1 MPRQSIGNTN
11 VGIYNPLSIL
21 IGTHPAGYY
30 SMGWIRDLTYPTQN
44 FPSSANVGDYAQAAG
59 QFLFQIQIRSNNGSF
74 GYVEITYP
82 FSLSSSGLGT
92 GFIGGGRQVYN
103 YTYPYITI
111 SATRVYPYVFQ
122 YWQIDGGGVYSY
134 SNPLNIYPTDSVI
147 TNNQNLVAVFA

>member
-11 VGIYNPLSIL
+11 VGLYNPLSLL
-21 IGTHPAGYY
+21 IGGLGGSYY
-30 SMGWIRDLTYPTQN
+30 MSYIRDLTYPTQTT
-44 FPSSANVGDYAQAAG
+44 PANIGDYAQAAG
-59 QFLFQIQIRSNNGSF
+59 QYLFQIRVRSNNGSL
-74 GYVEITYP
+74 GSASITYP
-82 FSLSSSGLGT
+82 FSLTSSGT
-92 GFIGGGRQVYN
+92 SYIGGDRQVYN

-147 TNNQNLVAVFA
+147 TNSESLIAVFA